1 MISKAILPPARLG
14 VLGGGQLGMYF
25 CLAAQDMGYQVL
37 VLDPDPQAPAKRFA
51 DIVLDK
57 DYLDPSVLSELRL
70 CAAIT
75 VEFENVAVELMQQLA
90 PFVHLSP
97 KSEHVLISQHRLK
110 EKQAIAAA
118 GLQHVPYYVIEEEQD
133 FARVDKDFFPAILKI
148 VTLGYDGK
156 GQKKVL
162 SQQDLKNAWSL
173 LGQVPSILEKKINLA
188 AEASVIVCRL
198 HAEAVSTFPI
208 IDNLHDN
215 GILFCSSLPSRL
227 PGTMQ
232 AQLHKQAIELANYL
246 DYVGVLV
253 VEFFLEQDN
262 GAIYVNEIAPRPH
275 NSGHYSLDASLT
287 SQFQQQVRLLCGLPP
302 AATDLLSPCAMINLL
317 GDLWKEN
324 ELPPDWQILLE
335 HQAVQLHLYG
345 KSHAR
350 IGRKMGH
357 FTLLGQSAPEA
368 LIQAQALYQILK
380 DR

>member
-1 MISKAILPPARLG
+1 MVTQVILPPARLG

-57 DYLDPSVLSELRL
+57 DYLDPSVFPELRL

-75 VEFENVAVELMQQLA
+75 VEFENVAAELMQQLA
-90 PFVHLSP
+90 SSVRLSP

-110 EKQAIAAA
+110 EKQAIVAA
-118 GLQHVPYYVIEEEQD
+118 GLQHVPYYVIEKEQD
-133 FARVDKDFFPAILKI
+133 FTSVDEDFFPAILKTA
-148 VTLGYDGK
+148 TLGYDGK
-156 GQKKVL
+156 GQEKVVR
-162 SQQDLKNAWSL
+162 QQDLKNAWSL

-198 HAEAVSTFPI
+198 HAGAVNTFPI
-208 IDNLHDN
+208 IDNVHDN

-227 PGTMQ
+227 PEAIQT
-232 AQLHKQAIELANYL
+232 QLYRQAIELANYL

-253 VEFFLEQDN
+253 VEFFLEQDH

-275 NSGHYSLDASLT
+275 NSGHYSLDASMT

-302 AATDLLSPCAMINLL
+302 AGTDLLSPCA
-317 GDLWKEN
+317 
-324 ELPPDWQILLE
+324 
-335 HQAVQLHLYG
+335 
-345 KSHAR
+345 R
-350 IGRKMGH
+350 I
-357 FTLLGQSAPEA
+357 TL
-368 LIQAQALYQILK
+368 
-380 DR
+380 